1 MKLNLRDR
9 TVACIQNFV
18 GKPGGKRPLRRP
30 RRGWEDNVKI
40 YVEEIRCV
48 GCVVDS
54 SGSTLGVY
62 LLTSR
67 ATFSF

>member
-30 RRGWEDNVKI
+30 WFRWEGNI
-40 YVEEIRCV
+40 I
-48 GCVVDS
+48 
-54 SGSTLGVY
+54 
-62 LLTSR
+62 
-67 ATFSF
+67 